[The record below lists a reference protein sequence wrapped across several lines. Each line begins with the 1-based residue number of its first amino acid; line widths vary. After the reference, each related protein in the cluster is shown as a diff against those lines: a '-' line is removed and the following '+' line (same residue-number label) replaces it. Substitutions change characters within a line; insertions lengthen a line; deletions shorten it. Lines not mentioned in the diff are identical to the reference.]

1 MSAQIQES
9 FVAPFNWCDGRC
21 ERCPLARECPLNR
34 RIAQRRW
41 VHTARGEDPDD
52 MRVVLADMA
61 TDLERIARDLLE
73 AAEEEGIDLDAPLP
87 VLPTSL
93 DSVRLQRAAT
103 AMITALDSGI
113 RPPEQPKPEVKRA
126 IEEVMEIGICL
137 SRKSGRI
144 GGQLADERD
153 ESWEMDIVPNLLLVE
168 RLRARLDEV
177 LVELGGGLLEEGA
190 AAAVRGALATMDR
203 VLRPLIEGVDAE
215 ARAKLEEM
223 IAAGAAPSPF
233 CVVES

>member
-1 MSAQIQES
+1 MPLPNHET

-21 ERCPLARECPLNR
+21 ERCPLSGECPLNR

-52 MRVVLADMA
+52 IKVVLADAA
-61 TDLERIARDLLE
+61 TDLAQILSNLRE
-73 AAEEEGIDLDAPLP
+73 AAEEEGVDLDAPLP
-87 VLPTSL
+87 ARPTSL

-103 AMITALDSGI
+103 SLITTLNSGI
-113 RPPEQPKPEVKRA
+113 RPPEQPAPQVTGA
-126 IEEVMEIGICL
+126 IEEVMAICL
-137 SRKSGRI
+137 TLCRKSARI

-153 ESWEMDIVPNLLLVE
+153 ESWAMDIVPNLLLVE

-177 LVELGGGLLEEGA
+177 LAGLGGGLLEEDA
-190 AAAVRGALATMDR
+190 SAAVRGALATMDR
-203 VLRPLIEGVDAE
+203 ILRPLIEGVDAE
-215 ARAKLEEM
+215 ARASLEEM

>member
-1 MSAQIQES
+1 MPLPDHEP

-21 ERCPLARECPLNR
+21 ERCPLSRECPLNR
-34 RIAQRRW
+34 RIEQRRW
-41 VHTARGEDPDD
+41 VHTARGKDPDD
-52 MRVVLADMA
+52 MKVVLADMA
-61 TDLERIARDLLE
+61 TDLAQILSNLRD
-73 AAEEEGIDLDAPLP
+73 AAEEEGVDLDAPMP
-87 VLPTSL
+87 ALPTSL

-103 AMITALDSGI
+103 TLITTLDSGI
-113 RPPEQPKPEVKRA
+113 RPPEQPAPEVTAVVKEAMA
-126 IEEVMEIGICL
+126 ISLNLRM
-137 SRKSGRI
+137 KSARI

-153 ESWEMDIVPNLLLVE
+153 ESWAMDIVPNLLLVE
-168 RLRARLDEV
+168 RQRARLDEV
-177 LVELGGGLLEEGA
+177 LAELGGLLEEDA
-190 AAAVRGALATMDR
+190 SATIRGALATMDR